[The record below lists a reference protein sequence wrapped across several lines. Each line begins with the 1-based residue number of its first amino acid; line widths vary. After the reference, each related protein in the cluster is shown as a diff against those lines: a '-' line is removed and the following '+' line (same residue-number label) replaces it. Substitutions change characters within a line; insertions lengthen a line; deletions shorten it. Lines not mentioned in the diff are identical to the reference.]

1 MKKNIYIELLY
12 YLRNILNY
20 KQKKS
25 AAILLILMVVGMILE
40 IFLLKNLLILLNF
53 LTNPNTEIP
62 EIILKIGEIF
72 STNKNTI
79 LVLLLFIATFL
90 TKTLI
95 SILVRW
101 KESKFIFSL
110 KAQISEKLFFGYIKL
125 PFIFH
130 QRTNTAKI
138 LKNIIFEVDQFSV
151 LIFATSTFLLELM
164 VLMGISFYL
173 FSFDFN
179 ISFFCILAFIIFGYF
194 FNLFNK
200 KKLKTMS
207 IERLKHQDGRIKSI
221 MEGLAGMREIKL
233 WAKENDIIKNFS
245 LHNDSIARISTSTTL
260 RNALSKPSFEIFM
273 LFFLSIFLLYFISN
287 NLLTASVIPIFGIYL
302 AAAYRLVPSISQIVQ
317 SIQTIQFTLKCAKN
331 LSDDIEQFNKNEKD
345 RNKSNKPI
353 SFQKILEIENLNFAY
368 KSDDHSTDNHVLKNV
383 NLKIKKGDLVGIQGE
398 SGSGKSTFID
408 LFIGLHELHSG
419 QILIDGKNIK
429 ENLKKW
435 QSLIGCVPQEVFILD
450 DTLKKNIA
458 FGIPE
463 HEISDEKIEKCIEF
477 SNLKNFLLSLDKKTN
492 TIIGEKGSRL
502 SGGQKQRIGIARA
515 MYNNPE
521 ILIFDEAT
529 SSLDVETESKI
540 ISEINSFKRKK
551 TVIIVS
557 HNKEILKK
565 CDYIFEIKNRKL
577 EKNV

>member
-1 MKKNIYIELLY
+1 MQKNIYIELLY

-25 AAILLILMVVGMILE
+25 AATLLVLMVVGMILE

-53 LTNPNTEIP
+53 LTNPNIEIP

-79 LVLLLFIATFL
+79 LVLLLFVATFL

-95 SILVRW
+95 SILMRW

-130 QRTNTAKI
+130 QRTNAAKI
-138 LKNIIFEVDQFSV
+138 LKNITFEVEQFSI
-151 LIFATSTFLLELM
+151 LIFAISTLILELL
-164 VLMGISFYL
+164 VLAGISIYL
-173 FSFDFN
+173 MFFDFF
-179 ISFFCILAFIIFGYF
+179 ISAICVLAFLIFGYF

-200 KKLKTMS
+200 KKLRTMS
-207 IERLKHQDGRIKSI
+207 VARLKHQDGRIKSI

-233 WAKENDIIKNFS
+233 WAKENDILNNFS
-245 LHNDSIARISTSTTL
+245 LHNDAIAKISISTSL

-273 LFFLSIFLLYFISN
+273 LIFLSIFLSYFITRD
-287 NLLTASVIPIFGIYL
+287 LLTASVIPIFGIYL
-302 AAAYRLVPSISQIVQ
+302 AAAYRLVPSIAQIVQ
-317 SIQTIQFTLKCAKN
+317 SIQSIQFNLRCAKN
-331 LSDDIEQFNKNEKD
+331 LSDDVDKFDAEEKSKTKI
-345 RNKSNKPI
+345 KSKI
-353 SFQKILEIENLNFAY
+353 SFNSELEISDCDFAY
-368 KSDDHSTDNHVLKNV
+368 KSKEEQPKEFVLNNL
-383 NLKIKKGDLVGIQGE
+383 NLKIKKGDFVGLQGA
-398 SGSGKSTFID
+398 SGSGKSTLID
-408 LFIGLHELHSG
+408 IIVGLHKPLG
-419 QILIDGKNIK
+419 GKILVDNTNIDD
-429 ENLKKW
+429 NLTKW

-458 FGIPE
+458 FGVSSDQ
-463 HEISDEKIEKCIEF
+463 ISEKKINECLVF
-477 SNLKNFLLSLDKKTN
+477 ANLKNFVLTLEDGVETV
-492 TIIGEKGSRL
+492 IGEKGARL

-529 SSLDVETESKI
+529 SSLDIETESKI

-557 HNKEILKK
+557 HNKEILEN
-565 CDYIFEIKNRKL
+565 CDYIFNIESKKID
-577 EKNV
+577 KNV